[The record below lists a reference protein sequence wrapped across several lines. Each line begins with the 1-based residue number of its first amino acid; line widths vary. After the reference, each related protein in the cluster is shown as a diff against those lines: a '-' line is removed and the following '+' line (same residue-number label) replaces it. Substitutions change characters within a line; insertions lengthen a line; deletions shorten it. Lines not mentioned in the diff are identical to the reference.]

1 MLFKV
6 SYPVTDQNVK
16 METSIIEKLIG
27 LWNAFGFTMVD
38 FSGWF
43 MIVSL
48 WIHKDK

>member
-16 METSIIEKLIG
+16 MKASIIEKLIE
-27 LWNAFGFTMVD
+27 LWNAFGFTMVG

-48 WIHKDK
+48 WIHED

>member
-27 LWNAFGFTMVD
+27 LWNTFGFTMID

-48 WIHKDK
+48 WLHED